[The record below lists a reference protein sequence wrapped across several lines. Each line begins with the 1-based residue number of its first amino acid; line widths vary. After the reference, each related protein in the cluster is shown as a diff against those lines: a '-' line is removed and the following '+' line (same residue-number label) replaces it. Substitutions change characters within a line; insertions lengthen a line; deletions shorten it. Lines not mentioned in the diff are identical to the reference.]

1 MVCTIDC
8 LKPHC
13 RIRMELR
20 IFIIVLGRWYE
31 NVLYYSQIQPVGI
44 VYFKVDYHSTT
55 IRVVEMWLQVLH
67 KPAQVYAARNLHSN

>member
-1 MVCTIDC
+1 
-8 LKPHC
+8 
-13 RIRMELR
+13 MELR

-67 KPAQVYAARNLHSN
+67 KQPRFMQREICIQTNAASRSHLFRMSF